1 MERVSLLIR
10 ESGIDATRLKLEL
23 TETLVLGDIENTI
36 MKMLALRQTGVSF
49 SMDDFGTG
57 YSSLA
62 YLTRLPL
69 DEIKIDKSFVSSLP
83 GNHND
88 EIIAQTII
96 SMGQSLG
103 LRVVA
108 EGVETEEQR
117 VFLEAHG
124 CHAYQGYLFSRPV
137 PLEEFSAQLRLAA
150 L

>member
-1 MERVSLLIR
+1 M
-10 ESGIDATRLKLEL
+10 
-23 TETLVLGDIENTI
+23 
-36 MKMLALRQTGVSF
+36 
-49 SMDDFGTG
+49 
-57 YSSLA
+57 
-62 YLTRLPL
+62 
-69 DEIKIDKSFVSSLP
+69 SSLP

-117 VFLEAHG
+117 LFLEAHG